1 MFSGQ
6 VTCLWYKGGCWNS
19 NSHPQSKG
27 YIGGGH
33 SIQGDLVVFSHELL
47 ICCHSELKIT
57 LFMRDILFCWEKC
70 HQETFC
76 FEGNATKRHFLLRE
90 MPSIDIFLWEIS
102 QLEIFSW
109 EKSHRDREIFLLEK
123 SHLQTFSCERNL
135 IRKYFHVRETSSRI
149 IYLWEKSHLEI
160 FSCEKR
166 LIEKWQSTK

>member
-6 VTCLWYKGGCWNS
+6 VTCLWYKDGCWNS

-102 QLEIFSW
+102 QLEIFS
-109 EKSHRDREIFLLEK
+109 
-123 SHLQTFSCERNL
+123 CERNL
-135 IRKYFHVRETSSRI
+135 IEIEKFSCWRNLIYKHFHVREISSGNI
-149 IYLWEKSHLEI
+149 FMWEKPHQEL
-160 FSCEKR
+160 FTCER
-166 LIEKWQSTK
+166 NLI